1 MQEDLPE
8 QESSRQITHA
18 HKIFNK
24 SNGNKTLPIS
34 DKISQADQHAKALQ
48 KSSKL
53 KNKFRQSTAWQT
65 FQTNLDN
72 FYYLLKDERVLFFY
86 LLHSLSRTSQLKI
99 QKLCHNPTK
108 TTKYPQLSRQ
118 LTTSRCN
125 HNMVHALTTYPTHP
139 KFSKAIILKLSQK
152 TTPQVKRPVVIAL
165 HVRVNKKHVCNKAL
179 KASNPAP
186 SQITKPHPLIQQHK
200 AKNK

>member
-1 MQEDLPE
+1 MRKPQNLINTRQYGKTLRVEFTLTKLQEDLPE

-18 HKIFNK
+18 HKILTKATETKHFQFQ
-24 SNGNKTLPIS
+24 T
-34 DKISQADQHAKALQ
+34 KISQADQHTKALQ

-53 KNKFRQSTAWQT
+53 KNKFRQSAVRQT

-72 FYYLLKDERVLFFY
+72 FYYLLKDEHVLFFY

-108 TTKYPQLSRQ
+108 TIKCPQLSRQ
-118 LTTSRCN
+118 LTTSWCN
-125 HNMVHALTTYPTHP
+125 RNTVHALTTYPTHP

-152 TTPQVKRPVVIAL
+152 TAPQVKRPVIVAI
-165 HVRVNKKHVCNKAL
+165 HMRVNKIHVRNK
-179 KASNPAP
+179 
-186 SQITKPHPLIQQHK
+186 
-200 AKNK
+200 

>member
-1 MQEDLPE
+1 ML
-8 QESSRQITHA
+8 TKFLTKA
-18 HKIFNK
+18 T
-24 SNGNKTLPIS
+24 KTKHFQFQT
-34 DKISQADQHAKALQ
+34 KISQADQHAKALQ

-53 KNKFRQSTAWQT
+53 KNKFRQSAVQQT

-86 LLHSLSRTSQLKI
+86 LLHSLRRTSWLKI

-118 LTTSRCN
+118 LTTSRWN
-125 HNMVHALTTYPTHP
+125 HNTVHALTTYPTHP

-152 TTPQVKRPVVIAL
+152 TTPQVK
-165 HVRVNKKHVCNKAL
+165 
-179 KASNPAP
+179 
-186 SQITKPHPLIQQHK
+186 
-200 AKNK
+200 